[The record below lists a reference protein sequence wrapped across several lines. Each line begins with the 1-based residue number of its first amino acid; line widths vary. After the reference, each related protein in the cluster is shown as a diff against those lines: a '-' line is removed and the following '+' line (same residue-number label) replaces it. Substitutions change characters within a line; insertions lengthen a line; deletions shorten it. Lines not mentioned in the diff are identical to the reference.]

1 MSIKILWLEDEFKES
16 NLAGTIAKAQKLGFE
31 ITFCEFANDFIA
43 DIDTVEW
50 DAIVLDV
57 IGKRNSG
64 DTLGSDGFNLAFDK
78 VLASY
83 KDRPWFVFSGQT
95 EITKKDSLICER
107 LTAEHCQREYAEI
120 IYVKGDDNDK
130 LFKDIENV
138 VKNNED
144 WQLRHEYADILATSV
159 DKIITLKLLKAL
171 KKKEAKDTS
180 LLNDIRKILEDIFN
194 ECCAKGLFEAS
205 VRDINERKRRLAG
218 HTSIPKYIQR
228 NIDSVTLIS
237 QEGSHVQSQTYKDIN
252 SGKAPYLIGSTIND
266 LLNIILWWNQY
277 KNGTI

>member
-64 DTLGSDGFNLAFDK
+64 DTLGTDGFNLAVDK

-130 LFKDIENV
+130 LFKDI
-138 VKNNED
+138 
-144 WQLRHEYADILATSV
+144 
-159 DKIITLKLLKAL
+159 
-171 KKKEAKDTS
+171 
-180 LLNDIRKILEDIFN
+180 
-194 ECCAKGLFEAS
+194 
-205 VRDINERKRRLAG
+205 
-218 HTSIPKYIQR
+218 
-228 NIDSVTLIS
+228 
-237 QEGSHVQSQTYKDIN
+237 
-252 SGKAPYLIGSTIND
+252 
-266 LLNIILWWNQY
+266 
-277 KNGTI
+277 